1 MPFKHKK
8 TQDVDL
14 KGISLKSGRKKSREC
29 GVLSFITRNL
39 LFVSRKL
46 KIKITLQFDFILAV
60 CSFMRNINFALD
72 QNLYVVRYAGC
83 VK

>member
-1 MPFKHKK
+1 MLFKRSKI
-8 TQDVDL
+8 QDVDL
-14 KGISLKSGRKKSREC
+14 KSFLIKNGRKKSRGC

-39 LFVSRKL
+39 LFVSRPL

-60 CSFMRNINFALD
+60 CWFMRNINFEFD
-72 QNLYVVRYAGC
+72 QNLCVVRYAGS